1 MPFAAAAT
9 AGDAKAKIKMVDIA
23 ACDCDGDSDVGRAAT
38 SNDTAAFNAI
48 VTMLNALLTNSHART
63 HRQMLRQ
70 AQRRR
75 RKKKL

>member
-23 ACDCDGDSDVGRAAT
+23 ACDCDGDSDVGRAA
-38 SNDTAAFNAI
+38 SDDTAAFNAI